1 MDAFDRIMELSR
13 EGLYCAQIMV
23 QLALDAEGKENPELI
38 EAVRGLCGG
47 FAWSGGPC
55 GALSGGACLLSLLGR
70 GLEISSRS
78 DIACLL
84 SLLGRGLEIS
94 EREELVAEFH
104 RWFAGRTAQFG
115 GEDCNDITGGD
126 RGNMFSV
133 CPGVIIDSY
142 EKCVELLAERGLA

>member
-70 GLEISSRS
+70 GLEIS
-78 DIACLL
+78 
-84 SLLGRGLEIS
+84 

-126 RGNMFSV
+126 RGHMFSV

>member
-55 GALSGGACLLSLLGR
+55 GALSGGACLL
-70 GLEISSRS
+70 
-78 DIACLL
+78 AY
-84 SLLGRGLEIS
+84 
-94 EREELVAEFH
+94 
-104 RWFAGRTAQFG
+104 FAGRGAPGEQPHPKLGEMYASLREWFSEYTAG
-115 GEDCNDITGGD
+115 YGGD
-126 RGNMFSV
+126 TCRCILAGDERNRVMR
-133 CPGVIIDSY
+133 CPLVVQAVF
-142 EKCVELLAERGLA
+142 EKCCGLLEMNGVL

>member
-23 QLALDAEGKENPELI
+23 QLALDAEGKKNPELI

-70 GLEISSRS
+70 GL
-78 DIACLL
+78 D
-84 SLLGRGLEIS
+84 IS

>member
-70 GLEISSRS
+70 GL
-78 DIACLL
+78 D
-84 SLLGRGLEIS
+84 IS

-142 EKCVELLAERGLA
+142 EKCVELLSERGLA

>member
-70 GLEISSRS
+70 GL
-78 DIACLL
+78 D
-84 SLLGRGLEIS
+84 IS

-133 CPGVIIDSY
+133 CPGMIIDSY

>member
-70 GLEISSRS
+70 GLEIS
-78 DIACLL
+78 
-84 SLLGRGLEIS
+84 

-115 GEDCNDITGGD
+115 GEDCDDITGGD

>member
-23 QLALDAEGKENPELI
+23 QLALDAEGKENPELVQ
-38 EAVRGLCGG
+38 AVRGLCGG

-70 GLEISSRS
+70 GL
-78 DIACLL
+78 D
-84 SLLGRGLEIS
+84 IS

>member
-13 EGLYCAQIMV
+13 QGLYCAQIMV
-23 QLALDAEGKENPELI
+23 QLALDAEGKENPELVQ
-38 EAVRGLCGG
+38 AVRGLCGG

-55 GALSGGACLLSLLGR
+55 GALSGG
-70 GLEISSRS
+70 
-78 DIACLL
+78 ACLL

>member
-13 EGLYCAQIMV
+13 EGLYCSQIMV
-23 QLALDAEGKENPELI
+23 QLALDAEGRENPELI

-70 GLEISSRS
+70 GL
-78 DIACLL
+78 D
-84 SLLGRGLEIS
+84 IS

>member
-23 QLALDAEGKENPELI
+23 QLALDAEGKENPELVQ
-38 EAVRGLCGG
+38 AVRGLCGG

-55 GALSGGACLLSLLGR
+55 GALSGG
-70 GLEISSRS
+70 
-78 DIACLL
+78 ACLL

>member
-1 MDAFDRIMELSR
+1 MDTFDRIMELSR

-55 GALSGGACLLSLLGR
+55 GALSGG
-70 GLEISSRS
+70 
-78 DIACLL
+78 ACLL

>member
-55 GALSGGACLLSLLGR
+55 GALSGGVCFLSLLGR
-70 GLEISSRS
+70 GL
-78 DIACLL
+78 D
-84 SLLGRGLEIS
+84 IS

>member
-70 GLEISSRS
+70 GL
-78 DIACLL
+78 D
-84 SLLGRGLEIS
+84 IS

>member
-1 MDAFDRIMELSR
+1 MGAFDRIMELSR

-55 GALSGGACLLSLLGR
+55 GALSGG
-70 GLEISSRS
+70 
-78 DIACLL
+78 ACLL